1 MADLE
6 ALIRLRRHTVE
17 EKQKFLAD
25 LFRKAEVLEDRKRDL
40 QERLKKERA
49 VLEEN
54 PELETITFYGPF
66 ESAMKQDIERLTEG
80 IKKWDVRIQI
90 AQDDVR
96 NAFAELKRVEI
107 VDRRRKKEAAAK
119 QKTKE
124 AMELDEIG
132 IEGYRRREKF

>member
-1 MADLE
+1 M
-6 ALIRLRRHTVE
+6 
-17 EKQKFLAD
+17 AD